1 MSTSG
6 VPSGVQG
13 LQGLQSV
20 VDWPYGRTID
30 VQVVM
35 PRPAVGRAFVAA
47 TLLDAL
53 AVTLVTAGGGSAAAY
68 GLAGLCHT
76 AAVMP
81 LMLGL
86 DAGPEGSRRLLAI
99 ALTATLPLVG
109 AMMAVLALS
118 VRGQAQL
125 AEPMPPADSEAP
137 PMDASAIRRAACAL
151 PACEALLAAKAE
163 ERRALLAVLTR
174 RADRSAVEMLRWAL
188 TAPNRD
194 LALEAAL
201 ALEEISSTFERR
213 LADARAELTRMPTRA
228 TAMAA
233 GDLVA
238 HAIDARIVDPTLI
251 GPLYAEARRCYA
263 LAEELDPAAAAVIAA
278 AWARLELAALKP
290 DLALEIVE
298 RALAAG
304 DAEAPRAE
312 VAQGGLESAR
322 SPSRRPSSVPFERAR
337 LRRELEA
344 LRAEALLEAHD
355 LPWEGSSGLLTGRTA
370 APPPRAVREQLQLA
384 AQAHGE
390 GKGTALGRA

>member
-1 MSTSG
+1 MSTNGVSGG
-6 VPSGVQG
+6 VPGVPTVQG

-20 VDWPYGRTID
+20 VEWPYGRTID
-30 VQVVM
+30 VQIVL
-35 PRPAVGRAFVAA
+35 PRPTIGKAFVAA

-53 AVTLVTAGGGSAAAY
+53 AITLVTAGGGSAAAY

-76 AAVMP
+76 AAVLP

-86 DAGPEGSRRLLAI
+86 DAGPDGSRRLLAI

-125 AEPMPPADSEAP
+125 AEPMPPADTEAP
-137 PMDASAIRRAACAL
+137 PMDANAIRRAACAL
-151 PACEALLAAKAE
+151 PACEALLAAPAE
-163 ERRALLAVLTR
+163 ERRALIAVLTR
-174 RADRSAVEMLRWAL
+174 RADRSTVEVLRGAL

-201 ALEEISSTFERR
+201 ALEEISATFERR
-213 LADARAELTRMPTRA
+213 LADARAELTRTPTRA
-228 TAMAA
+228 AAMAA
-233 GDLVA
+233 GDLVS

-263 LAEELDPAAAAVIAA
+263 LAEELEPAAAPVIAA

-304 DAEAPRAE
+304 DAEPDADDAVGSAP
-312 VAQGGLESAR
+312 AR
-322 SPSRRPSSVPFERAR
+322 SPSRRPSVVGERAR

-355 LPWEGSSGLLTGRTA
+355 LPWEGSSGLLTGRTV
-370 APPPRAVREQLQLA
+370 APL
-384 AQAHGE
+384 
-390 GKGTALGRA
+390 GKGQGAALGRA